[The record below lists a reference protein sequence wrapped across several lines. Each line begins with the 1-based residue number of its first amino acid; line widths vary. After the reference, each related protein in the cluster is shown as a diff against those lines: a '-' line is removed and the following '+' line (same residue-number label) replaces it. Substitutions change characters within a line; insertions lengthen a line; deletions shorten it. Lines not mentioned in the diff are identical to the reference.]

1 MSNKEKLFTEFQAPS
16 KQEWLDK
23 IQVDLKG
30 ADFEKK
36 LVWRT
41 NEGFN
46 MQPFY
51 RREDIEGLQTP
62 NALPGEFPFV
72 RGNKKDNNVWYVRQ
86 DIVVENAKEANAK
99 ALDILNK
106 GVDSLGFKIKRE
118 DVSAEFVETLLS
130 GIECECVELNFS
142 TCNCKS
148 VELAEHLAAYF
159 DKKGKE
165 LWKQAQPYLLN
176 PVEERIFC
184 DDLLSNDSFPGCGI
198 NALAHYTWL
207 NPDSER
213 MIMMPVKQLREF
225 KSSGTLVRPNEFD
238 GNIIIEAWKYPPVT
252 AIGTKAEWVDRLS
265 LAISLSEDE
274 DPRVEG
280 EVERLINEIEWN
292 G

>member
-130 GIECECVELNFS
+130 GIECECVELNF
-142 TCNCKS
+142 
-148 VELAEHLAAYF
+148 
-159 DKKGKE
+159 
-165 LWKQAQPYLLN
+165 
-176 PVEERIFC
+176 
-184 DDLLSNDSFPGCGI
+184 
-198 NALAHYTWL
+198 
-207 NPDSER
+207 
-213 MIMMPVKQLREF
+213 
-225 KSSGTLVRPNEFD
+225 
-238 GNIIIEAWKYPPVT
+238 
-252 AIGTKAEWVDRLS
+252 
-265 LAISLSEDE
+265 
-274 DPRVEG
+274 
-280 EVERLINEIEWN
+280 
-292 G
+292 

>member
-118 DVSAEFVETLLS
+118 DVSAEFVETLLE

-148 VELAEHLAAYF
+148 VELAELLAAYF
-159 DKKGKE
+159 DKKGYDKE
-165 LWKQAQPYLLN
+165 KLVGSIDFDPID
-176 PVEERIFC
+176 RIVMKGK
-184 DDLLSNDSFPGCGI
+184 NTEAVIAKAPAII
-198 NALAHYTWL
+198 NALE
-207 NPDSER
+207 D
-213 MIMMPVKQLREF
+213 
-225 KSSGTLVRPNEFD
+225 
-238 GNIIIEAWKYPPVT
+238 YP
-252 AIGTKAEWVDRLS
+252 K
-265 LAISLSEDE
+265 
-274 DPRVEG
+274 
-280 EVERLINEIEWN
+280 
-292 G
+292 